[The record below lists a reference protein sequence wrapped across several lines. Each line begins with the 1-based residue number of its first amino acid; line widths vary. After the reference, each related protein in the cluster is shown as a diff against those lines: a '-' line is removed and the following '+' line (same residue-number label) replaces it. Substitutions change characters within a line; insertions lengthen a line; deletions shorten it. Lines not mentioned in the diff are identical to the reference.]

1 MAEPTE
7 EEPRDSRQ
15 LWIAVIIG
23 VLALAATRV
32 FLHWGVIPAIIGGF
46 AIGVIWWSINR
57 SFSGGK

>member
-1 MAEPTE
+1 MAEPADDGSN
-7 EEPRDSRQ
+7 DSRQ
-15 LWIAVIIG
+15 FWIAVIVG
-23 VLALAATRV
+23 VVALAATRI